1 MIVWFSFS
9 LRQCRLYYL
18 SEESHSNDS
27 AYLRD
32 TRNII
37 FTVWSTFTLT
47 ISGCRQRPRVT
58 VICLTPREQGKPAH
72 IFSGLS
78 ASPILLL
85 RQFSCLCS
93 LQAWYFKHLQDHFVL
108 AKACNQVRP
117 LILIV
122 FRFTCHFSLPIL
134 LKSFSVINFCRTFTF
149 IAAFIACRICLARVE
164 KRMASV
170 LSSFSL
176 SWLLHIHAFMSS
188 VHDCRSCVRLCT
200 SFGGVDFWS
209 WVSSA
214 KRWWLTQSPCHCLPS
229 SIMVGTHEIVFS
241 DKVRNSGFILDS
253 NFTMKQHVIEICQTA
268 YYELKLTHQLHP

>member
-18 SEESHSNDS
+18 SEESHNNDS

-93 LQAWYFKHLQDHFVL
+93 LQARYFKHNQDHFVL

-122 FRFTCHFSLPIL
+122 FRFTCHFSLPLFCWSLFPWSTFVARSHSSPL
-134 LKSFSVINFCRTFTF
+134 LLLVGSVSPSVFT
-149 IAAFIACRICLARVE
+149 V
-164 KRMASV
+164 
-170 LSSFSL
+170 
-176 SWLLHIHAFMSS
+176 
-188 VHDCRSCVRLCT
+188 
-200 SFGGVDFWS
+200 
-209 WVSSA
+209 
-214 KRWWLTQSPCHCLPS
+214 
-229 SIMVGTHEIVFS
+229 
-241 DKVRNSGFILDS
+241 
-253 NFTMKQHVIEICQTA
+253 
-268 YYELKLTHQLHP
+268 